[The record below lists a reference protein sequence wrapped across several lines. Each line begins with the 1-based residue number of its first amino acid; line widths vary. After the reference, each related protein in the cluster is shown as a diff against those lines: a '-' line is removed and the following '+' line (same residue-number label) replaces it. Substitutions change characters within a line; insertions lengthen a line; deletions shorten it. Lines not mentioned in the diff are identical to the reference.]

1 MSSKQRNY
9 SSEFKAKVVLEIV
22 SGQRS
27 VGEASRAHKIHAS
40 VLNRW
45 RNEFLK
51 QAHQVFGGK
60 GGGEESEARIA
71 ELERMIGRL
80 TMELAVAKKASAL
93 WSLNGS
99 EPSSSR

>member
-1 MSSKQRNY
+1 MASKQRNY
-9 SSEFKAKVVLEIV
+9 SSEFKAKVVLEVV

-27 VGEASRAHKIHAS
+27 ISEASRAHKVHSS
-40 VLNRW
+40 VINRW

-51 QAHQVFGGK
+51 QSHLAFGGK
-60 GGGEESEARIA
+60 GPGEDSAERIA

-80 TMELAVAKKASAL
+80 TMELAVAKKASEL

-99 EPSSSR
+99 E

>member
-1 MSSKQRNY
+1 MSSKPRNY
-9 SSEFKAKVVLEIV
+9 SNEFKAKVVLEVI

-27 VGEASRAHKIHAS
+27 VSEASRAHKVHSS
-40 VLNRW
+40 VVNRW

-51 QAHQVFGGK
+51 QAHQAFGSK
-60 GGGEESEARIA
+60 GTGDESATKIA
-71 ELERMIGRL
+71 ELERMIGQL

-99 EPSSSR
+99 EP

>member
-1 MSSKQRNY
+1 MASKPRNY
-9 SSEFKAKVVLEIV
+9 SSEFKAKVVLEVI

-27 VGEASRAHKIHAS
+27 VSEASRAHKVHSS
-40 VLNRW
+40 VVNRW

-51 QAHQVFGGK
+51 QAHQAFGGK
-60 GGGEESEARIA
+60 GAGDESAAKIA
-71 ELERMIGRL
+71 ELERMIGQL

-99 EPSSSR
+99 EP

>member
-1 MSSKQRNY
+1 MSSKPRNY
-9 SSEFKAKVVLEIV
+9 SSEFKAKVVLEVI

-27 VGEASRAHKIHAS
+27 VSEASRAHKVHSS
-40 VLNRW
+40 VINRW

-51 QAHQVFGGK
+51 QAHQAFGGT
-60 GGGEESEARIA
+60 GTGDESATKIA
-71 ELERMIGRL
+71 ELERMIGQL

-99 EPSSSR
+99 EP

>member
-1 MSSKQRNY
+1 MASKPRNY
-9 SSEFKAKVVLEIV
+9 GSEFKAKVVLEVI
-22 SGQRS
+22 SGKRS
-27 VGEASRAHKIHAS
+27 VSEASRAHKVHSS
-40 VLNRW
+40 VISRW

-51 QAHQVFGGK
+51 QAHLAFGRQGI
-60 GGGEESEARIA
+60 GEDSAERIA

-99 EPSSSR
+99 E